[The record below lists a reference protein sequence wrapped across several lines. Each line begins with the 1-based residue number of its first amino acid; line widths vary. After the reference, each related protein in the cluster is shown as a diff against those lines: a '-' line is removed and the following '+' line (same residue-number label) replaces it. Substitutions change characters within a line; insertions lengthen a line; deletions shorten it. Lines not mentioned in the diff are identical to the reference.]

1 MFWIWLGEVLK
12 IVFIRVLYG
21 HRGHQFTHGVL
32 GVRDQY
38 CSGRG
43 ASWMWRS
50 SVLQCASAV
59 ASGQRCYQ
67 HAVHTAWDD
76 VELYAD
82 KASEE
87 EAWHRMPFAWTG
99 GRSTWSSVAF
109 VVPFAERQFDAAV
122 RWIQR
127 ALPSACGHGEGHGQV
142 PLALYVNTRFTPP
155 MVLRILRDIRDSGA
169 IGRCLT
175 SSVYFLEARLDG
187 ATDRYARNSW
197 LSERDSAGTGNMFY
211 PLLLSSSFL
220 RTAMSPSR
228 PRGVMRRRHR
238 HQRHQMHITAHAL
251 PILVRDRQ
259 SRRAPGVP
267 ASAGPPRGHGRV
279 AARLDGRLTTAQ
291 SQRRRGAVVALTVSS
306 TGALDA
312 HQRQRVV
319 SGGRWRVRRVAV
331 AHLATIWHLRLR
343 YGHRPL
349 FSLAGDTVRDG
360 RLLAAADAGA
370 IARVSLRAREERL
383 VGQYVEKRRTLNT
396 GATSAVPPLVV
407 ETGGVYPHDTPST
420 RHRRPVFPVRRASR
434 CPLRISINLRCG
446 LPRCTLRTRQGHT
459 ASSVRTPEPRRTSH
473 STESPK
479 PEGVLA
485 APRRNR
491 LLEPPSTPG
500 HERRFGGS
508 GRLVANRELAR
519 TLGEHRATSDVC
531 PSLAVSADPPSV
543 AHGSGS
549 RHDLPRIAGGV
560 RPLRG
565 VEGRTEYRPPRP
577 GRLVPQYAAG
587 PFTVGE
593 NGRGRTVVLHDS
605 GRVAG
610 RVGAAD
616 QKGVPAAGQAVPSR
630 QEPGRQTCRAQVP
643 RGGTRARSAE

>member
-228 PRGVMRRRHR
+228 PRGVGTRWGFAYHWDSSTRQWRAETCDGGTGTNGTR
-238 HQRHQMHITAHAL
+238 CTLPPTRYLYWCETDNHAVRPAFL
-251 PILVRDRQ
+251 PALARLADMAE
-259 SRRAPGVP
+259 SRRAWMVGSPLR
-267 ASAGPPRGHGRV
+267 SRNAGAVLSWRLQYHPLAHWTHINGNALYRVGDGEFAGLLWRIWQRYGTCAFDMAIDRYFHSPETQFETADYLPRLVRT
-279 AARLDGRLTTAQ
+279 GRLRNLGNEPYDVEAMRAQ
-291 SQRRRGAVVALTVSS
+291 SLEC
-306 TGALDA
+306 
-312 HQRQRVV
+312 
-319 SGGRWRVRRVAV
+319 
-331 AHLATIWHLRLR
+331 
-343 YGHRPL
+343 L
-349 FSLAGDTVRDG
+349 FVHGKNV
-360 RLLAAADAGA
+360 LLG
-370 IARVSLRAREERL
+370 
-383 VGQYVEKRRTLNT
+383 NM
-396 GATSAVPPLVV
+396 
-407 ETGGVYPHDTPST
+407 
-420 RHRRPVFPVRRASR
+420 SR
-434 CPLRISINLRCG
+434 SD
-446 LPRCTLRTRQGHT
+446 
-459 ASSVRTPEPRRTSH
+459 
-473 STESPK
+473 
-479 PEGVLA
+479 
-485 APRRNR
+485 
-491 LLEPPSTPG
+491 
-500 HERRFGGS
+500 
-508 GRLVANRELAR
+508 EL
-519 TLGEHRATSDVC
+519 
-531 PSLAVSADPPSV
+531 
-543 AHGSGS
+543 
-549 RHDLPRIAGGV
+549 
-560 RPLRG
+560 
-565 VEGRTEYRPPRP
+565 
-577 GRLVPQYAAG
+577 
-587 PFTVGE
+587 
-593 NGRGRTVVLHDS
+593 
-605 GRVAG
+605 
-610 RVGAAD
+610 
-616 QKGVPAAGQAVPSR
+616 
-630 QEPGRQTCRAQVP
+630 
-643 RGGTRARSAE
+643 